1 MARAT
6 LVQGHS
12 QTAGYP
18 DGISIAPA
26 LDTAAAVIALAL
38 SATCGSVAG
47 LKLLKRITAVPTTA
61 TNAVTS
67 MGTFLSARICCLVN
81 PLLSTSTA
89 NRSYHLFDLRFF
101 TVDGGTGAQQRTFHG
116 AKADTG

>member
-1 MARAT
+1 
-6 LVQGHS
+6 
-12 QTAGYP
+12 
-18 DGISIAPA
+18 
-26 LDTAAAVIALAL
+26 
-38 SATCGSVAG
+38 
-47 LKLLKRITAVPTTA
+47 
-61 TNAVTS
+61 

-81 PLLSTSTA
+81 PLLSTSTV